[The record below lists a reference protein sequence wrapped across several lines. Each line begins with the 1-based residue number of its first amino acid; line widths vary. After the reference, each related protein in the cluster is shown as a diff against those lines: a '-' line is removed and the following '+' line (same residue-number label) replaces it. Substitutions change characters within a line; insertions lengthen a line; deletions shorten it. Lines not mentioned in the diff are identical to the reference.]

1 MNDKKWPILPRDP
14 SWLLEQ
20 IEMGFRKVGTP
31 LQSPPAVPKLT
42 HDEIEST
49 VTRLLKEELAR
60 LDQDEAET
68 ETPGD
73 EEPPGVEEEPKKPR
87 P

>member
-1 MNDKKWPILPRDP
+1 MKDKKWPTLPRDP

-42 HDEIEST
+42 QGEIEST
-49 VTRLLKEELAR
+49 VTRLLQEELSR
-60 LDQDEAET
+60 LDEDEAET
-68 ETPGD
+68 VTPG
-73 EEPPGVEEEPKKPR
+73 EEPGVEDQAEKR
-87 P
+87 RS